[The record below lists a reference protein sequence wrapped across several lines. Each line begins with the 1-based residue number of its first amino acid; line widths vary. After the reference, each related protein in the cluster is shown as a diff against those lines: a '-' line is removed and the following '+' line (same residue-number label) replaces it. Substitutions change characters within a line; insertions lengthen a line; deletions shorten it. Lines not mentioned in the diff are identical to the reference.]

1 MTAIKLPTAVGHLA
15 AYRLSGP
22 CAWVTPA
29 GRFNRVAFAAA
40 HVVADPGRA
49 AARMRKVLA
58 VHGIEG

>member
-1 MTAIKLPTAVGHLA
+1 MITIKLPTAVGHLA
-15 AYRLSGP
+15 ADRLSGP

-29 GRFNRVAFAAA
+29 GPFNQVAFAAA

-49 AARMRKVLA
+49 ACMRKLLA